1 MKIPCGAAVQNAL
14 PGGQL
19 DAVCKMVSQVDLP
32 VRGRARCPISWM
44 RGLEV
49 VSAMLT
55 ELTVIPVRG
64 NPDSSGVLAD
74 MLREITAAGL
84 PYQLTPSSICLD
96 GPWDAVMSVAKAC
109 HAIARRDSSRV
120 VTLLKIEDDE
130 NAKDKLRQAS
140 AREDVPQ
147 SILPTTD
154 AMVTETVAPDPL
166 LKTDP
171 LLDRR

>member
-1 MKIPCGAAVQNAL
+1 
-14 PGGQL
+14 
-19 DAVCKMVSQVDLP
+19 
-32 VRGRARCPISWM
+32 
-44 RGLEV
+44 
-49 VSAMLT
+49 MLT

-84 PYQLTPSSICLD
+84 PFQLTPSSICLD
-96 GPWDAVMSVAKAC
+96 GSWDAVMSVAKAC

-147 SILPTTD
+147 SILPTIAT
-154 AMVTETVAPDPL
+154 ATVSEISTSDPL
-166 LKTDP
+166 PKTDP
-171 LLDRR
+171 LLKAGDTAVGTAADFACSQSVDTSGRH